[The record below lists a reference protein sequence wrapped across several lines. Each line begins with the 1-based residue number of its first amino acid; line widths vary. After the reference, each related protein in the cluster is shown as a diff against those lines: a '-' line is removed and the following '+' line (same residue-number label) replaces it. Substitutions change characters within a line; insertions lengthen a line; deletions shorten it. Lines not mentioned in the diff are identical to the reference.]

1 MMIKPIQTLVLCA
14 MGWPAL
20 MLADAQASP
29 ALPPNPPDCITAA
42 AAHHQV
48 SPYILRAIA
57 WQESRLNP
65 AAVNRNRNG
74 SVDYGAMQINSIHL
88 PRLAAFGVD
97 EKRLMEPCVS
107 AYVGAWLLREQFE
120 RYGNSW
126 QAVGAYHSRTPAL
139 NARYA
144 AGVRRTL
151 ARWGVELALQ

>member
-1 MMIKPIQTLVLCA
+1 
-14 MGWPAL
+14 
-20 MLADAQASP
+20 MLAPQQLIAPLLILAAP
-29 ALPPNPPDCITAA
+29 AMAAPPEPPPHPADCITAA
-42 AAHHQV
+42 AVHHQV

-65 AAVNRNRNG
+65 AAVNRNTNG

-88 PRLAAFGVD
+88 KRLAAWGVD
-97 EKRLMEPCVS
+97 ERRLMEPCVS

-120 RYGNSW
+120 RYGMTW
-126 QAVGAYHSRTPAL
+126 RAVGAYHSRTPVH

-151 ARWGVELALQ
+151 QRWGVQLQLAD